1 MTVAGEVATKSTK
14 INRFAPGD
22 NVEVTEGE
30 LTHLQ
35 GRVISVDGGKVT
47 MIPKHE
53 ELQVLDDNEKFF
65 GCSEILTRYNSI
77 TQRSCFVVTYSFLTN
92 IS

>member
-1 MTVAGEVATKSTK
+1 MAGEVANKSSK

-53 ELQVLDDNEKFF
+53 ELQV
-65 GCSEILTRYNSI
+65 GYYNTMLLIWSI
-77 TQRSCFVVTYSFLTN
+77 FR
-92 IS
+92 I